1 MKKTLLLLSLVAA
14 PVFAGEGKWTPQQV
28 LELSPA
34 WLKAQGLQLPPNK
47 LWDPKRGT
55 GLLAG
60 TVNTGG
66 CSGSF
71 ISASGLI
78 ITNHHCAF
86 SIIQEHSSP
95 QKDLITD
102 GFLAK
107 SQSEELPGKGS
118 RVQVPRGFKD
128 VTAEINGA
136 VAQGADDM
144 ARYKAIDRK
153 QKELVA
159 ECEKRPA
166 TRCQV
171 ATFDG
176 GVNYTLVDAVEL
188 QDVRLV
194 YAPPR
199 AVGEY
204 GGEEDNWMWP
214 RHTGDFAIIRAY
226 TAPDGASAAFSDK
239 NVPYKAEFF
248 FPLSTEGVKPG
259 DFVMVLGYPGTT
271 FRTLL
276 ADEMAERQARYYPRI
291 RDVLGEAIRI
301 LEAEGEKD
309 PAGKIAVA
317 SQLKGLHNA
326 YKNAGGQLAGLKR
339 GHIVEKQRDTEAA
352 TVAWAQK
359 DAAKWGDALKA
370 REALLAEQ
378 QDSAKTFD
386 REFLLNMSSRLAR
399 GPALATS
406 VSRLA
411 MERAK
416 PDLERRPEYMDRE
429 VPRIKDRLE
438 REQKNLFLASD
449 KALLHAFVKRA
460 QALPADARI
469 ASVDAVFGKTYSEK
483 DVSAKIDSLYAGTK
497 VLTLAERLKMA
508 DESVGQLAARRDP
521 MLAFGMELAKEQAA
535 LDDTR
540 DRRQGASSR
549 LRPAWRKAVM
559 AQAGKPIAPDANSTL
574 RVSFAKVQGYT
585 PRDGALYLPQTT
597 LTGMLQKHTGE
608 EPFNAPEKVR
618 AAAAAKKFGQ
628 WADPRLKD
636 VPVDFL
642 ADADTTGGNSGS
654 PTVNGKGQLVGVN
667 FDRVWENVA
676 NDFGYNPDV
685 ARNVNV
691 DVRYLLWQ
699 LDQVEDAD
707 ALLREL
713 NVRKGKPVA
722 KEAR

>member
-1 MKKTLLLLSLVAA
+1 MKKTLLLLALVAA
-14 PVFAGEGKWTPQQV
+14 PAFAGEGKWTPQQV

-136 VAQGADDM
+136 VPQGADDL

-301 LEAEGEKD
+301 LESEGEKD

-317 SQLKGLHNA
+317 SQLKGLHNV

-339 GHIVEKQRDTEAA
+339 GHIVEKQRDAEAS

-359 DAAKWGDALKA
+359 DAAKWGDSLKA

-378 QDSAKTFD
+378 QESNKTFD
-386 REFLLNMSSRLAR
+386 REFLLNMSGRLAR

-469 ASVDAVFGKTYSEK
+469 ASVDAVFGKTYSQK

-521 MLAFGMELAKEQAA
+521 LLAFGMELAKEQAA

-597 LTGMLQKHTGE
+597 LTGMMQKHTGE